1 MILEE
6 NLDDYHTINFGAC
19 NDQPAR
25 KDHCALCSRERFGT
39 FEVESLFVTCVCNRD
54 SQIVRHDKVS
64 VGR

>member
-25 KDHCALCSRERFGT
+25 KDHCALCSRERFDSC
-39 FEVESLFVTCVCNRD
+39 EVESL
-54 SQIVRHDKVS
+54 S
-64 VGR
+64 VKDIEFCASVAC